1 MAKIAK
7 GLTINQRKNGSWRA
21 QIRRVGYPHES
32 KDFLTRADASE
43 WGIRRLADIGIAPR
57 LIDTRMAQRTTLA
70 QCIDQYIDEV
80 TAKRPSQVSSEAET
94 SRLRRFQRTEVFLC
108 GHALANLTPEHFEDW
123 RDRRSGE
130 KISRGIAEVHMS
142 VEPSGVPKGRFKK
155 DGSPRK
161 NAAKPKP
168 AVKELGTVKDGTIK
182 REMTLLKRVLD
193 FGMKRHKLQSNPL
206 DRSKVERPVVQDER
220 QVSLTSE
227 GKQRLLAEC
236 RAARNPWLAPFVELA
251 FEVGARRGSLLKLD
265 WADVHIAENMVY
277 LRGVKNSRKPS
288 EERNVEVG
296 LSPEAI
302 VILEALPRNSSP
314 KVFPVSANAI
324 KLAFER
330 ARERAGLPHFRLH
343 DARHVMAGE
352 LVEAGWSILDVM
364 AQGDWRDPKSVA
376 RYYTARGAHLG
387 AKLAEKSRKGRLM

>member
-7 GLTINQRKNGSWRA
+7 GLTINQRKNGAWRA

-32 KDFLTRADASE
+32 KDFLTRSAANE
-43 WGIRRLADIGIAPR
+43 WGIGRLSDIGIAPR
-57 LIDTRMAQRTTLA
+57 LIDTRLAQRTTLA
-70 QCIDQYIDEV
+70 QCIDQYIEEV
-80 TAKRPSQVSSEAET
+80 TAKRPSEVSRDAEK
-94 SRLRRFQRTEVFLC
+94 SRLRRFQRTEMFLC
-108 GHALANLTPEHFEDW
+108 GHALAYLTPEHFEDW

-130 KISRGIAEVHMS
+130 RISRGLTLGQDDLVPIT
-142 VEPSGVPKGRFKK
+142 VPKGRFRK

-168 AVKELGTVKDGTIK
+168 ALKELGTVKEGTIK

-193 FGMKRHKLQSNPL
+193 FGIKRHKLLSNPL

-227 GKQRLLAEC
+227 QKKRLLAEC
-236 RAARNPWLAPFVELA
+236 HAARNPWLGPFVELA

-302 VILEALPRNSSP
+302 STLDAIPRTSSP

-330 ARERAGLPHFRLH
+330 ARARAGLPHFRLH

-387 AKLAEKSRKGRLM
+387 AKLAEKSRKGRTG